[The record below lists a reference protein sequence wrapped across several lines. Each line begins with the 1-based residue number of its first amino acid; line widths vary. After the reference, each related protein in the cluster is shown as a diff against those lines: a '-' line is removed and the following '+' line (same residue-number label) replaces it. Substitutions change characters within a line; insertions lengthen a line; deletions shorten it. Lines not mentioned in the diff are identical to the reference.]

1 MDSTG
6 TGRVNFENV
15 VDTHFSSLVRAIS
28 RLALMISRSNEINY
42 RVDETSSFIYFVI
55 NLNTLKDRI
64 AKVTRQRQIKTKE
77 TQNENESQTKKWQ
90 GKRRKKTKRT
100 KARMRKEEKYIITP
114 KERAKMG
121 THGRRNWGYPRN
133 PNTRNWW

>member
-55 NLNTLKDRI
+55 NLNTLKDKI
-64 AKVTRQRQIKTKE
+64 TKENKIKQNNLKTVKQKTKMKVE
-77 TQNENESQTKKWQ
+77 HTK
-90 GKRRKKTKRT
+90 
-100 KARMRKEEKYIITP
+100 
-114 KERAKMG
+114 
-121 THGRRNWGYPRN
+121 
-133 PNTRNWW
+133 